1 MLLLRRLADEV
12 ALAAL
17 GVERVA
23 GGGGLAGHAHVHPLH
38 PRRLPV
44 LVLARLA
51 PVVVQAVTIL
61 QGEGAGVQMQGFPD
75 IVTVT

>member
-1 MLLLRRLADEV
+1 MLLLWCLADEV

-23 GGGGLAGHAHVHPLH
+23 GGGGLAGHADVHPLH
-38 PRRLPV
+38 PRRLLV

-51 PVVVQAVTIL
+51 PVVVQAVAIL
-61 QGEGAGVQMQGFPD
+61 RGKGCVKIA
-75 IVTVT
+75 